1 MMVVVLLGHV
11 RLSVAAPRTDPACAA
26 ISGVVRD
33 AHGTAQ
39 MGALVELLG
48 ADFSTIATAFS
59 DQHGRYIMPTVVPG
73 HYQLRATAAFFM
85 PTLRNNLRL
94 QAGTQAIVNL
104 TMSTIFEADNWLP
117 TERRRAD
124 EPTDDWKWALR
135 STANRPLLRMVDP
148 EDGISVSSSN
158 ENSKQAKSEGRVT
171 VTNGDGTFGAGGLHQ
186 ALLLN
191 REIGNDDGAVLRADV
206 GNSRSID
213 SPGPSV
219 AVMTGYE
226 HKTFMGGSTRL
237 VSGFQSHPELTNGS
251 SPGFGPG
258 LEVLQMAS
266 TQRMTLGDAVVID
279 AGTLLEAE
287 RLEATRI
294 QAEPFV
300 RIMARTGDNVVVEYR
315 YATGREVQSTDDLDR
330 LKPTLTATTDAKG
343 RPLGNKGSHHEISVS
358 RKLGQDVLTVSG
370 YSDKLSYAAIGGS
383 GLMNRGDLQ
392 QVSVVEDPTTGT
404 FQAAVAGFSG
414 RGMSVSV
421 MHPLTPALSAWVE
434 YDLGTALTS
443 NGGTP
448 SLAELSQSLT
458 PLMASA
464 GSVAIRGKILHT
476 GTALKAEYRWQPLR
490 TLTQVN
496 AYNASADEAYMS
508 FFLRQRL
515 WCGRLL
521 PQGVDAVV
529 EATNLLEQGY
539 QPVLAPDGHTLFLA
553 QIPRGIQGGLA
564 FNF

>member
-1 MMVVVLLGHV
+1 MVMAVLLGHAC
-11 RLSVAAPRTDPACAA
+11 LGFAASPADPGYAA

-33 AHGTAQ
+33 AHGTPQ

-48 ADFSTIATAFS
+48 ADLSIVASALS
-59 DQHGRYIMPTVVPG
+59 DQHGRYIMPTLVPG
-73 HYQLRATAAFFM
+73 HYQVRATAAFFM
-85 PTLRNNLRL
+85 PTLRSNLRL
-94 QAGTQAIVNL
+94 QAGAQAIVNL

-117 TERRRAD
+117 TQRRRAD
-124 EPTDDWKWALR
+124 EPSDDWKWALR
-135 STANRPLLRMVDP
+135 STANRPLLRLVDP
-148 EDGISVSSSN
+148 EDGITVSSSS

-171 VTNGDGTFGAGGLHQ
+171 VTNGDGTFGDGGMHQ
-186 ALLLN
+186 ALLLS
-191 REIGNDDGAVLRADV
+191 REIGNGDGAVLRADV
-206 GNSRSID
+206 GNSASID

-219 AVMTGYE
+219 AVLTGYE
-226 HKTFMGGSTRL
+226 HQTMFGGSTRL

-266 TQRMTLGDAVVID
+266 TQRITLGDAVVID
-279 AGTLLEAE
+279 AGTLIEAE
-287 RLEATRI
+287 KLEATRI
-294 QAEPFV
+294 QAEPFL
-300 RIMARTGDNVVVEYR
+300 RITARPTDSVVIEYR
-315 YATGREVQSTDDLDR
+315 FATGREVQSTEDLDH
-330 LKPTLTATTDAKG
+330 LKPTLTAITDAQG
-343 RPLGNKGSHHEISVS
+343 RPLGNKGLHNEIAVS
-358 RKLGQDVLTVSG
+358 RKVGQDVVTVSG
-370 YSDKLSYAAIGGS
+370 YADRIAFAAISGS
-383 GLMNRGDLQ
+383 GLMDRADLQ

-404 FQAAVAGFSG
+404 FQASVAGFSG
-414 RGMSVSV
+414 RGMSVSL
-421 MHPLTPALSAWVE
+421 MHPLTPALSAWAE
-434 YDLGTALTS
+434 YDLGTALTN
-443 NGGTP
+443 NGGVP
-448 SLAELSQSLT
+448 SITALSQNVT
-458 PLMASA
+458 ARMTSA
-464 GSVAIRGKILHT
+464 GSVAIRGKVLRT
-476 GTALKAEYRWQPLR
+476 GTSLKAEYRWQPLR